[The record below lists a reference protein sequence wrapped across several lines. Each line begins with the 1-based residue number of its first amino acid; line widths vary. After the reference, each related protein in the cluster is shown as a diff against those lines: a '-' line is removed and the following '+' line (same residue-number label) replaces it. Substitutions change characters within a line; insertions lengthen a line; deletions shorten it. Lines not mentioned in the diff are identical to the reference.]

1 MLSISTKYALKC
13 LFRHPR
19 RTFLSVLGVAIG
31 CASCLISISFV
42 RGEGELFMRS
52 VAETGTGHLRIAP
65 KGWDR
70 LRENNLRV
78 DNWRAELDAV
88 RAMKGVRVATP
99 RARANGLLAAGTR
112 TVGVEVGGVD
122 PRTEPES
129 NRLVR
134 GKPEGR
140 YLETQDAGSV
150 EIAAF
155 VGKAVAERLDVEI
168 DDSVVLTVSDAE
180 GVMQQAM
187 LRLVGLV
194 STGSDEIDA
203 TICQVPLA
211 DLERLTGRSGAG
223 EIVVLLRNHKLV
235 ERFAAKLRGSP
246 SRAGR
251 GGPAGSTTL
260 SGRRGNEV
268 LTWYQISPEMADA
281 VTIDETFT
289 WLTVGIVVF
298 LVFLGITSAQLT
310 AVLQR
315 RREFAVL
322 SALGMKGGQLVRV
335 MFLEGFVIGLAGTA
349 LGLLLTLPVVYLLAT
364 KGVDLAAVSGE
375 GMQVMSGVLIEPI
388 LYGDMGWWLVPY
400 GIVISFLSTLLA
412 SIYPAWF
419 AVKTDPAAA
428 LRAV

>member
-1 MLSISTKYALKC
+1 MLSISTRYALKC
-13 LFRHPR
+13 LLRHPR

-31 CASCLISISFV
+31 CASSLVAISFV

-65 KGWDR
+65 KGWDG

-78 DNWRAELDAV
+78 DNWEAELRAV
-88 RAMKGVRVATP
+88 RAMEGVRLATP
-99 RARANGLLAAGTR
+99 RARTNGLLGAGTR
-112 TVGVEVGGVD
+112 TVGLEVVGVD
-122 PRTEPES
+122 PRTERES

-140 YLETQDAGSV
+140 YLRTGDQERPGSTGAGSL
-150 EIAAF
+150 EIAAV
-155 VGKAVAERLDVEI
+155 VGKAVAERLDVEV
-168 DDSVVLTVSDAE
+168 DDAVVLTVSDAE

-187 LRLVGLV
+187 LRIVGLV

-211 DLERLTGRSGAG
+211 DLERLSGRSGAG
-223 EIVVLLRNHKLV
+223 EIVVLLKNHKQV
-235 ERFAAKLRGSP
+235 ERFVAKLRG
-246 SRAGR
+246 ALKG
-251 GGPAGSTTL
+251 
-260 SGRRGNEV
+260 GNEV
-268 LTWYQISPEMADA
+268 LTWDQISPEMADV
-281 VTIDETFT
+281 VTIDESFT
-289 WLTVGIVVF
+289 WLTVAIVIF

-322 SALGMKGGQLVRV
+322 SAIGMKGGQLVRV
-335 MFLEGFVIGLAGTA
+335 MLFEGFLIGLIGTA
-349 LGLLLTLPVVYLLAT
+349 LGLLLTLPPVYLLAT
-364 KGVDLAAVSGE
+364 KGVDLTAFTGE
-375 GMQVMSGVLIEPI
+375 GTQVMSGVLIEPI

-400 GIVISFLSTLLA
+400 GIVVSFLSTLLA

-419 AVKTDPAAA
+419 ATRIDPAAA
-428 LRAV
+428 LRVAQ

>member
-1 MLSISTKYALKC
+1 MLSISTRYALKC
-13 LFRHPR
+13 LLRHPR

-65 KGWDR
+65 KGWDK

-99 RARANGLLAAGTR
+99 RARTNALLAAGTR
-112 TVGVEVGGVD
+112 TVGVEVVGVD

-129 NRLVR
+129 NRLVS

-140 YLETQDAGSV
+140 YLETEDAGSV
-150 EIAAF
+150 EIAAV

-168 DDSVVLTVSDAE
+168 DDAVVLTVSDAE

-187 LRLVGLV
+187 LRIVGLF

-203 TICQVPLA
+203 TICQVPLE

-223 EIVVLLRNHKLV
+223 EIVVLLENHKLV
-235 ERFAAKLRGSP
+235 ERFVAELRGAP

-251 GGPAGSTTL
+251 G
-260 SGRRGNEV
+260 GNEV

-281 VTIDETFT
+281 VTIDESFT

-322 SALGMKGGQLVRV
+322 SAVGMKGGQLVRV
-335 MFLEGFVIGLAGTA
+335 MFVEGFLIGLAGTV
-349 LGLLLTLPVVYLLAT
+349 LGLLLTFPVVYLLAT
-364 KGVDLAAVSGE
+364 KGVDLAALAGVE
-375 GMQVMSGVLIEPI
+375 GQVMSGVLIEPI

-400 GIVISFLSTLLA
+400 GIVVSFLSTLLA

-419 AVKTDPAAA
+419 AARTDPAAA
-428 LRAV
+428 LRAA